1 MMPNST
7 LRVRL
12 AVIGALLGIM
22 LLALD
27 SLALRLSPVEFD
39 ITISQG
45 STETLSFQV
54 RNDESEALQMA
65 VGLCDWIRDIDGAN
79 LFCEEAGEVE
89 RSAADWVSVAPTQF
103 ELAPEE
109 SQEIRF
115 TISVPRADGSPLEG
129 TYWTAV
135 MVEATPKRTEEQ
147 PGTQIVVKRRFGV
160 KIYATIAGTGSKE
173 GQVSALESH
182 GLNPLWVSFEFLN
195 RGTLNLKEV
204 SGWVEIRDITGS
216 ALERIPVGPFPVLP
230 GFKRRLIAQSARP
243 QGEVLPPGDYV
254 ILAVL
259 DFGGDNLVGAQ
270 LVLRVAPLELRPIGE
285 AQNPPQD
292 LDGDGFYEDVDGD
305 GALNLEDANL
315 LGAHLEEPTVQE
327 NWRAFDFTNDGHV
340 DFNDVLTLKD
350 QIEGTEDE

>member
-1 MMPNST
+1 MMRTST
-7 LRVRL
+7 LRFRL
-12 AVIGALLGIM
+12 PTVGALLGVT

-39 ITISQG
+39 VTISQG
-45 STETLSFQV
+45 SAETLSFQV

-65 VGLCDWIRDIDGAN
+65 VGLCDWIRDINGAN

-103 ELAPEE
+103 ELDPGGV
-109 SQEIRF
+109 QEVRF
-115 TISVPRADGSPLEG
+115 TLSVPDGSPLEG

-160 KIYATIAGTGSKE
+160 KIYATIAGTGSKD
-173 GQVSALESH
+173 GQVSDLEHH
-182 GLNPLWVSFEFLN
+182 GLNPLWVTFEFLN

-204 SGWVEIRDITGS
+204 TGWVEVRDVTG
-216 ALERIPVGPFPVLP
+216 ATLETIPVGPFPVLP
-230 GFKRRLIAQSARP
+230 GFKRRILAQSARP
-243 QGEVLPPGDYV
+243 RGEVLPPGDYV

-259 DFGGDNLVGAQ
+259 DFGGDSLVGAQ

-285 AQNPPQD
+285 AENPPAD
-292 LDGDGFYEDVDGD
+292 LDGDGFYEDIDGD
-305 GALNLEDANL
+305 GTLNLEDANL

-340 DFNDVLTLKD
+340 DFNDVLALKD
-350 QIEGTEDE
+350 QIEGAQ